1 MTATEAFV
9 EVMGGSMGH
18 VISFIGCVMGIF
30 AAIDSNW
37 DDAWNMPP
45 LSYNQHNTQVAN
57 RLLFVIG
64 CILCVVLDFTSGYYK
79 LGSGMTLVVVP
90 FLACF
95 GLVLA
100 WFCSFCAMRILAKIV
115 WLANSLIGW
124 IFEKDEK

>member
-1 MTATEAFV
+1 MTTTEVFV
-9 EVMGGSMGH
+9 EVMNGSMGH

-37 DDAWNMPP
+37 DDALKMPP
-45 LSYNQHNTQVAN
+45 LSYNRHNTQVAN

-64 CILCVVLDFTSGYYK
+64 CILCVVLDFTSGYYTMGPIS
-79 LGSGMTLVVVP
+79 LLLVP
-90 FLACF
+90 FLGCF

-115 WLANSLIGW
+115 WLGNSLIGW
-124 IFEKDEK
+124 IFEKNEK